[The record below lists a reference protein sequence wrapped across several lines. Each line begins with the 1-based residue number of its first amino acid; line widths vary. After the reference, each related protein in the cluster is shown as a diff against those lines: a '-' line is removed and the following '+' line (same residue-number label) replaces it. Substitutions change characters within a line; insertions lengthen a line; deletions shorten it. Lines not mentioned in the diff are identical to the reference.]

1 MNPELHTRV
10 LDRATAPYFDTG
22 RFNRYWSRGK
32 LGRDPIFAALLTRG
46 MFHDAAR
53 ILDLGCGRG
62 LLAAWLYA
70 AEQIAD
76 EGTWPTDL
84 PAPPR
89 HVHFRG
95 IELMGAEADCGN
107 HALTIFNR
115 DARLA
120 QGDVRDVALG
130 NPDVIA
136 MLDVLHYID
145 IPAQDALLDRIRAA
159 LPPGGLFLTRVG
171 DAAGGLPFRFSQLVD
186 HCMAFAQGHGV
197 ARMWCRPLQAWV
209 DALSARGFQVSTL
222 PMSEGT
228 PFANVMIEA
237 RLP

>member
-120 QGDVRDVALG
+120 QGMCAMSLG

-145 IPAQDALLDRIRAA
+145 IPAQDALSSTASARPCRPA
-159 LPPGGLFLTRVG
+159 GLFLTRVG